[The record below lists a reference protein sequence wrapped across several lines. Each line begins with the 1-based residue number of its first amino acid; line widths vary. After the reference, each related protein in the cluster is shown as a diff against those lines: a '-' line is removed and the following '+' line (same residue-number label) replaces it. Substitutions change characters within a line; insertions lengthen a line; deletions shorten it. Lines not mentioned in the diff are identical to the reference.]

1 MGSDNVVFSSYSGNT
16 FIGKGFIARGEM
28 PIMSEDLKTLKDHYE
43 LAIIGCG
50 PAGMAAALNAKIRKR
65 DFILLGTEFCSP
77 KLSKAP
83 RIDNWLGFPQIS
95 GEELRQ
101 RFLEHLKE
109 MEIKIVPFKVTNI
122 YPGPPYTLL
131 GKDESFEADAVVL
144 ATGVS
149 VDKLFPGETELL
161 GRGVGYCA
169 TCDGP
174 LYKNKQVA
182 FISYSQ
188 EGEDEANFMVD
199 ICAKVYYI
207 PYYSDVLRLHPRIE
221 VKKGKVKEIIG
232 DSSVKQIVLEG
243 EQIPVDGVFILRET
257 LPAEQLVSGLEMEEG
272 AIKVN
277 HKLETSL
284 PGLFAAGDCSG
295 PPYQLFKAAGEGGTA
310 ALQAVK
316 YLDNL
321 K

>member
-1 MGSDNVVFSSYSGNT
+1 
-16 FIGKGFIARGEM
+16 
-28 PIMSEDLKTLKDHYE
+28 MSEELLTLKTHYE
-43 LAIIGCG
+43 LAIVGCG
-50 PAGMAAALNAKIRKR
+50 AAGMAAALNAKIRKR

-83 RIDNWLGFPQIS
+83 RVDNWLGAPQIS

-101 RFLEHLKE
+101 RFLNHLKE

-131 GKDESFEADAVVL
+131 GKDQSFEADAVIL

-149 VDKLFPGETELL
+149 VDKLFPGEAELV

-182 FISYSQ
+182 FISYSK
-188 EGEDEANFMVD
+188 EGEDEANFMAD
-199 ICAKVYYI
+199 IAAKVYYI
-207 PYYSDVLRLHPRIE
+207 PYYNNISRLDPRIE
-221 VKKGKVKEIIG
+221 VKKGKVKAIIG
-232 DSSVKQIVLEG
+232 DNTI
-243 EQIPVDGVFILRET
+243 EQIDLGEEKLAVDGLFIIRET

-272 AIKVN
+272 TIKVN
-277 HKLETSL
+277 HKLETNL
-284 PGLFAAGDCSG
+284 PGLYAAGDCTG
-295 PPYQLFKAAGEGGTA
+295 QPFQLIKSAGEGGAA
-310 ALQAVK
+310 ALHAVK